1 MADVTI
7 RMRPNGPFLVEGPF
21 KLLDSQGREYKL
33 DPAKPAYALCRC
45 GHSAKKPF
53 CDGAHKGCDFV
64 SDEQAPEF
72 GRYFI
77 ACGGNFKGAAIGGG
91 NALALCPCLDLRCT

>member
-21 KLLDSQGREYKL
+21 KLIDSEGNAFEL
-33 DPAKPAYALCRC
+33 NPDKPAIALCRC
-45 GHSAKKPF
+45 GQSARRPF

-64 SDEQAPEF
+64 SDEHAPVV
-72 GRYFI
+72 
-77 ACGGNFKGAAIGGG
+77 
-91 NALALCPCLDLRCT
+91 